1 MDKLKDNF
9 NGVFEK
15 LKSIDKKI
23 WIIIG
28 SVVAA
33 VIVVWIALSTIKS
46 KDYRVLYSGLTT
58 EESNEILG
66 KLQELNS
73 DYKYDGNGKIL
84 VPSGKEDK
92 LRATLAAQGY
102 PKSGFNYDVF
112 KNNVGMMTTDM
123 EKKNYLVFD
132 LQNRLQSTIK
142 LFDGVKDAKVT
153 IGTTDEK
160 KYVLDDKA
168 KNKASVV
175 VVMHMGNKLTES
187 QAAGIKRLVAKS
199 VPKMDMEDVA
209 VIDEGGNEIGGV
221 SGTSQEGVNK
231 LKVKLENE
239 LERAIEKKLEKVLI
253 PIYGYENIRIS
264 VKAKMDLNKKIQ
276 ERINYYTAP
285 GRKEGFIGES
295 ERRVEVDRPGNT
307 AGGVAGAQS
316 NTDLPVYS
324 EIKPK
329 ENDKYFKEDV
339 ALKYLVNQLKEQAQ
353 IDSAEVVDLTVS
365 LVVNSEDISDDQLA
379 SVRNLIGITAGID
392 NEIIPKKVFI
402 YNSTFFEKEDEAQG
416 EKEKPLPSEIVVG
429 FIKKYFK
436 ELLFLLLILAAMGY
450 GVSRVIAKKKKKKGG
465 PAVPKFETA
474 VPAGDSELDAERR
487 RLSEQIAS
495 RELLD
500 MQDEAA
506 IKMRGLI
513 RDFSESNPEV
523 TAQLLKG
530 WLKGGMDE

>member
-73 DYKYDGNGKIL
+73 DYKYDGNGKIS

-175 VVMHMGNKLTES
+175 IED
-187 QAAGIKRLVAKS
+187 RKS
-199 VPKMDMEDVA
+199 VV
-209 VIDEGGNEIGGV
+209 
-221 SGTSQEGVNK
+221 
-231 LKVKLENE
+231 
-239 LERAIEKKLEKVLI
+239 
-253 PIYGYENIRIS
+253 
-264 VKAKMDLNKKIQ
+264 
-276 ERINYYTAP
+276 
-285 GRKEGFIGES
+285 
-295 ERRVEVDRPGNT
+295 
-307 AGGVAGAQS
+307 
-316 NTDLPVYS
+316 
-324 EIKPK
+324 
-329 ENDKYFKEDV
+329 
-339 ALKYLVNQLKEQAQ
+339 
-353 IDSAEVVDLTVS
+353 
-365 LVVNSEDISDDQLA
+365 
-379 SVRNLIGITAGID
+379 
-392 NEIIPKKVFI
+392 
-402 YNSTFFEKEDEAQG
+402 
-416 EKEKPLPSEIVVG
+416 
-429 FIKKYFK
+429 
-436 ELLFLLLILAAMGY
+436 
-450 GVSRVIAKKKKKKGG
+450 
-465 PAVPKFETA
+465 
-474 VPAGDSELDAERR
+474 
-487 RLSEQIAS
+487 
-495 RELLD
+495 
-500 MQDEAA
+500 
-506 IKMRGLI
+506 
-513 RDFSESNPEV
+513 
-523 TAQLLKG
+523 
-530 WLKGGMDE
+530 